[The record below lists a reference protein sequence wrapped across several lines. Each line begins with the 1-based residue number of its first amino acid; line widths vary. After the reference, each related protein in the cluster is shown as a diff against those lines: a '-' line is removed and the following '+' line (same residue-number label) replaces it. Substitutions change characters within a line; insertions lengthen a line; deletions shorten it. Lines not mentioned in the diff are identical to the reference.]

1 MKYVIVGAGIAGVS
15 AAQTI
20 RNIDKNAEI
29 ILIGE
34 ERYFPYKRY
43 LLSDFITGAIE
54 NEKIFYTSA
63 EFFNEKEIKLRKAE
77 RVKSINPDEKSIKL
91 FHNLR

>member
-15 AAQTI
+15 AAQSI
-20 RNIDKNAEI
+20 KNIDKSADV

-54 NEKIFYTSA
+54 NEQIFYTSA
-63 EFFNEKEIKLRKAE
+63 EFFEKKAA
-77 RVKSINPDEKSIKL
+77 
-91 FHNLR
+91 